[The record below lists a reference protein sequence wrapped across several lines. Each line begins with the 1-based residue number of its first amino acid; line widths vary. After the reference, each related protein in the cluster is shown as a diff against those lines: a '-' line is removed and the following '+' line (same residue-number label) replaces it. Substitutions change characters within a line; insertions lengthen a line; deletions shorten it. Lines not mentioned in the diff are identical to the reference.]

1 MSESKL
7 HTAIEFLKGV
17 GPARAALLKA
27 DLNIHTFEDLLG
39 HYPYRYFDRSEI
51 LPINKITEHSE
62 WVQLQGTITNIG
74 EEGNGGKRRLLAT
87 LYDDTERIELLWF
100 QGRAGMK
107 RTLKDGEKY
116 VVFGKVSF
124 FGGKASIAHPE
135 VELLTAET
143 NVIGRQPVY
152 SSTQKLIT
160 RGVTNR
166 SFAKLTQA
174 LFQSIRPTDI
184 PELLP
189 QKLLEHYQLL
199 PRHAALAGIHFP
211 QTEEELQQATYRLKW
226 EELFASQLMIALV
239 REQHAAQP
247 GWHFS
252 TVADNVNDFFRKHLP
267 FELTGAQKRVIRE
280 IRLDTLSGKQMN
292 RLLQGD
298 VGSGKTI
305 VAVMSALLAMDN
317 GFQACIMAPTEILA
331 RQHFLGISELLKPM
345 NIPVGLLTG
354 TVKGKERKALL
365 AGLSDGTIPLS
376 IGTHALIEDS
386 VVYKNLGLAIIDEQH
401 RFGVSQRA
409 RLWKKNT
416 TPPHILVMTATPI
429 PRTLAMTLY
438 GDLEVSI
445 IDELP
450 PGRKE
455 IKTVHRDESQRSRVM
470 QFVKT
475 EIDKG
480 RQAYIVYP
488 LIEESE
494 KLDYES
500 LMAGYEQVRIWFPD
514 HKYKVAMVHG
524 RQPADERQRNMERF
538 VSGEAEIL
546 VATTVIEVGVNV
558 PNASVMVVESAER
571 FGLSQLHQLR
581 GRVGRGAE
589 QSFCILLTGSKTGE
603 DSRQRM
609 KIMCSSSNGFYI
621 AEEDLRLRGG
631 GDLYGTRQSGA
642 LKFKLAD
649 ILKDSEIMEQ
659 TREAAQ
665 AIASKDPQ
673 LSNPENLCLR
683 KLLNDSGQQTYWSKI
698 S

>member
-1 MSESKL
+1 MSDSKL
-7 HTAIEFLKGV
+7 HTPIEFLRGV
-17 GPARAALLKA
+17 GPAKAALLKA

-51 LPINKITEHSE
+51 LPINKITENSE

-100 QGRAGMK
+100 QGRAGIK
-107 RTLKDGEKY
+107 RTLKDGAKY

-124 FGGKASIAHPE
+124 FKGRASIAHPE
-135 VELLTAET
+135 VELLTGET
-143 NVIGRQPVY
+143 NIVGRQPVY
-152 SSTQKLIT
+152 SSTQKLIA
-160 RGVTNR
+160 RGITNR

-174 LFQSIRPTDI
+174 LFQSIKPEDI
-184 PELLP
+184 FELLP
-189 QKLLEHYQLL
+189 QKVVDHYKLL
-199 PRHAALAGIHFP
+199 PRYAALAGIHFP
-211 QTEEELQQATYRLKW
+211 QSDEELQQAIFRLKW

-239 REQHAAQP
+239 RQQHAVQP
-247 GWHFS
+247 GWYFPE
-252 TVADNVNDFFRKHLP
+252 VGDMVNDFFKKHLP
-267 FELTGAQKRVIRE
+267 FSLTSAQKRVIRE

-331 RQHFLGISELLKPM
+331 RQHFESISELLQPM
-345 NIPVGLLTG
+345 NIKVGLLTG
-354 TVKGKERKALL
+354 TVKGKERKAIL
-365 AGLSDGTIPLS
+365 AGLADGSITIS
-376 IGTHALIEDS
+376 IGTHALIETS
-386 VVYKNLGLAIIDEQH
+386 VVYKNLGVAIIDEQH

-409 RLWKKNT
+409 QLWQKNT

-455 IKTVHRDESQRSRVM
+455 IRTLHRDESQRARVM
-470 QFVKT
+470 QFLKT

-494 KLDYES
+494 KLDFES
-500 LMAGYEQVRIWFPD
+500 LLAGYEQVRIWFPD
-514 HKYKVAMVHG
+514 HQYKVAMVHG
-524 RQPADERQRNMERF
+524 KQPADERQRNMQRF
-538 VSGEAEIL
+538 VNGEAQVL

-581 GRVGRGAE
+581 GRVGRGAD
-589 QSFCILLTGSKTGE
+589 QSFCILLTGTKVGE

-609 KIMCSSSNGFYI
+609 KIMCSSSNGFFI

-649 ILKDSEIMEQ
+649 ILIDSDIMEQ

-665 AIASKDPQ
+665 AIATKDPQ

-683 KLLNDSGQQTYWSKI
+683 KLLDDSGQKGYWSKI